1 MRAVNT
7 QLFSNVF
14 VLSTG
19 QCGSQTFVRACEHFS
34 NYTAGHETLS
44 RALGPAR
51 LDYPSGHI
59 EADNQLAWF
68 LGRLEQ
74 RYGNEAFYVHLKRAP
89 EKVAES
95 YDQRWDHRFSLISA
109 YNRSILKK
117 IDFDRGTARDMVDT
131 ITANIEVFLQ
141 SKSNVIEIDIDTP
154 QEAFLSFAQRIGA
167 QGDISAALEEFSVI
181 HNQGNTPGQ
190 DLKAHLTL
198 HPSEMMEQ
206 ITEAQKQN
214 RTLLAEKAAV
224 EDDLRRTTTS
234 LVKIEKKLKKL
245 TQILFILGLPVIVA
259 LSPILL
265 AFYATKKLRRYISS
279 KKKTSLVVHAFDLR
293 KEKGAQAAIDLLRRD
308 KKMRTTGVVDLFAS
322 MDADSDK
329 SWLSLINRWGQ
340 ANQIPQIS
348 LTTDAGTRFS
358 RMRFEKMPPV
368 PSPDLVTVIVP
379 CFNCQESVTQSIDS
393 LLGQTWANLEI
404 IAVNDAS
411 TDKTG
416 AILDALAARNP
427 RLRVLHNAVN
437 VGPYVSKNRA
447 LQQAQGLYVT
457 GHDGDDIAVP
467 DRLEKQVHALRAQ
480 KAAVATISYMVRFDE
495 AGQFDG
501 PTKSP
506 NRSFD
511 GIARLCP
518 ISLMCNTQVL
528 RDTLG
533 GWDCVRFGGDS
544 ELIDRMTLAFGDTL
558 VRDQRIAMLC
568 LSAATGLTNDP
579 VHGINTPTGLS
590 PVRSD
595 YVQSYRAWHGSVAK
609 NDLHL
614 PFPHMPRKFHAP
626 NEMLVPAEVLSK
638 VLDLP

>member
-1 MRAVNT
+1 
-7 QLFSNVF
+7 
-14 VLSTG
+14 LS
-19 QCGSQTFVRACEHFS
+19 
-34 NYTAGHETLS
+34 
-44 RALGPAR
+44 
-51 LDYPSGHI
+51 
-59 EADNQLAWF
+59 
-68 LGRLEQ
+68 
-74 RYGNEAFYVHLKRAP
+74 
-89 EKVAES
+89 EK
-95 YDQRWDHRFSLISA
+95 
-109 YNRSILKK
+109 
-117 IDFDRGTARDMVDT
+117 
-131 ITANIEVFLQ
+131 
-141 SKSNVIEIDIDTP
+141 
-154 QEAFLSFAQRIGA
+154 
-167 QGDISAALEEFSVI
+167 AALEK
-181 HNQGNTPGQ
+181 
-190 DLKAHLTL
+190 DLHRLT
-198 HPSEMMEQ
+198 
-206 ITEAQKQN
+206 N
-214 RTLLAEKAAV
+214 
-224 EDDLRRTTTS
+224 S
-234 LVKIEKKLKKL
+234 LDKIEKKAKTL
-245 TQILFILGLPVIVA
+245 TRILLVLALPVILA

-265 AFYATKKLRRYISS
+265 ALYATKKLRRYISS
-279 KKKTSLVVHAFDLR
+279 KKKTGLVSHAFDLR
-293 KEKGAQAAIDLLRRD
+293 KEKGARAAINLLRRD
-308 KKMRTTGVVDLFAS
+308 KKMRTTGVIDLFAS

-340 ANQIPQIS
+340 ANQISQIS
-348 LTTDAGTRFS
+348 LTADAGTRFS
-358 RMRFEKMPPV
+358 RMRFAKMPSV

-379 CFNCQESVTQSIDS
+379 CFNCQDSVTQSIDS
-393 LLGQTWANLEI
+393 LLSQTWTNLEI

-427 RLRVLHNAVN
+427 RLRVLHNSVN

-495 AGQFDG
+495 AGRFDG
-501 PTKSP
+501 PTKST
-506 NRSFD
+506 NRSYD

-518 ISLMCNTQVL
+518 ISLMCITQVL

-544 ELIDRMTLAFGDTL
+544 ELIDRMTLAFGDSL

-568 LSAATGLTNDP
+568 LSAETGLTNDP

-590 PVRSD
+590 PIRRD

-609 NDLHL
+609 NELHI
-614 PFPHMPRKFHAP
+614 PFPHMPRKFDAP